1 MNNDKRF
8 FGNKTAA
15 ERDLAKRRA
24 SRLNGTFDS
33 SKIKILDV
41 TVILMTVLSLYALFV
56 MQERLNY
63 QSEQVIHDMTHT
75 NFKR

>member
-1 MNNDKRF
+1 MEKETMNNDKRF

-24 SRLNGTFDS
+24 SKR
-33 SKIKILDV
+33 KILDV